1 MINNRERHQKF
12 LNMEL
17 IAETED
23 FNKKFSAQALYL
35 LNESEELF
43 MGQFM
48 KFDNGEMIV
57 KFRATRSFPRKGE
70 YIQAMYL
77 PSKYR
82 ITDSGK

>member
-43 MGQFM
+43 MG
-48 KFDNGEMIV
+48 
-57 KFRATRSFPRKGE
+57 
-70 YIQAMYL
+70 
-77 PSKYR
+77 
-82 ITDSGK
+82 